1 MTNMHAKINVTTGTS
16 LANTTLT
23 SGIPINSVYAS
34 SITTTTGG
42 SISPWNYST
51 TGGYASTGYSNTVFA
66 TSIKVEGN
74 ADFDQDV
81 KIKGVSVSERLDAIE
96 ARLAILR
103 PDPELAD
110 KWEKLKILGDEYRR
124 VEKEIIEGEQVWN
137 ILNR

>member
-16 LANTTLT
+16 LANTSLT

-34 SITTTTGG
+34 SVTTTTGG

-51 TGGYASTGYSNTVFA
+51 PGGYVSTGYTNTVFA

>member
-1 MTNMHAKINVTTGTS
+1 MTSVHGKINVTAGPS
-16 LANTTLT
+16 LANTSLT

-34 SITTTTGG
+34 SVTTTTGG
-42 SISPWNYST
+42 GAFSYNYTT
-51 TGGYASTGYSNTVFA
+51 TGGYAGTGFSDTVFA
-66 TSIKVEGN
+66 TSIKVEGD

-103 PDPELAD
+103 PNSELED
-110 KWEKLKILGDEYRR
+110 KWEKLKVLGAEYRKT
-124 VEKEIIEGEQVWN
+124 EKEIIEGEQVWN